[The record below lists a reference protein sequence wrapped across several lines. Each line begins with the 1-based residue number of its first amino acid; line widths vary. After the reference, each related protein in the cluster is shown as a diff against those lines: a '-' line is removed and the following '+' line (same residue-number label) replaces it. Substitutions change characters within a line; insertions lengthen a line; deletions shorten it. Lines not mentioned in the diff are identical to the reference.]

1 MIVLLSPSGVA
12 AFGEGIVGRVGG
24 VEITGRGLAGEL
36 DTAGCSMF
44 FVGVELDAAGVGD
57 EEGAV
62 GEVGG
67 ALGGDDV
74 IGVAVVCADAGV
86 VVGTGV
92 SVVCAVAGVA
102 VDPGVGL
109 LPDALDEPGSFRCL
123 GGDRLSSRRRT
134 AGVD

>member
-1 MIVLLSPSGVA
+1 MIIAIVVV
-12 AFGEGIVGRVGG
+12 FGM
-24 VEITGRGLAGEL
+24 LA
-36 DTAGCSMF
+36 
-44 FVGVELDAAGVGD
+44 VGVFIVVGVGF
-57 EEGAV
+57 V
-62 GEVGG
+62 IITIIVII
-67 ALGGDDV
+67 DV